1 MEMKIVGLAGESGTG
16 KSMIA
21 AHLTTRGGA
30 HVETDLIGHDV
41 LEKNEE
47 ARQLIRERIG
57 ADVFEAD
64 GHINRRR
71 LGNKVFTDEALRAEF
86 NGIVH
91 PAIRRECGRQV
102 EKLRETGVPFVVIDG
117 ALLLSSVMPFAWDLM
132 IALFCEEEEQV
143 ARLMAKGGRTEQ
155 EVRDRLA
162 SQRAIRESFDRADVE
177 VDTCRP
183 KDEVLAEI
191 DALIDDLLLSP

>member
-1 MEMKIVGLAGESGTG
+1 MKIIGLAGESGTG

-21 AHLTTRGGA
+21 AHLATRGGA

-41 LEKNEE
+41 LERDEE
-47 ARQLIRERIG
+47 ARRLIRERIG
-57 ADVFEAD
+57 SDVFNGD
-64 GHINRRR
+64 GHVSRRR
-71 LGNKVFTDEALRAEF
+71 LGKKVFTDEALRETF

-91 PAIRRECGRQV
+91 PVIRRECGRRV
-102 EKLRETGVPFVVIDG
+102 DALRGKGIPFVVIDG
-117 ALLLSSVMPFAWDLM
+117 ALLLSSAMPFEWDLM
-132 IALFCEEEEQV
+132 IALYCDEEEQV

-162 SQRAIRESFDRADVE
+162 SQRAIRESFDRADVL

-183 KDEVLAEI
+183 KAEVLAEI
-191 DALIDDLLLSP
+191 DALIDDLLSSP